1 MAVKTDIDDKYL
13 DPTFKKFGKKV
24 YTYEY
29 IEQLRAE
36 NLDLKVKGRPIYN
49 LVPQSGFQ
57 EKVCQA
63 DADLLIIGGKK
74 GGGKVM
80 PNETPIVTPFGMRKN
95 GDLKIGQIISN
106 PVTGGMERVIDIYEH
121 PNHDFYE
128 VFFDDGSSCEC
139 GLEHLWLVRQTG
151 YTHKRRQMYGCPVDD
166 DYRVW
171 TFGMIKRWLDE
182 QNEKGKH
189 RNKDSKKYLVIPLCE
204 PVKFTK
210 SGNSMR
216 KNDIDPY
223 VIGALIGDG
232 TVTDI
237 AAYDA
242 YLTTADIEI
251 AEEFAKAGID
261 ISNCYQKEKTA
272 AKTYRIKNDKV
283 REALEL
289 TKLKGCT
296 SINKFIPTCY
306 KWGTVEER
314 FALIQGLMDTDGY
327 IDERG
332 HLAYTTISKTLAEDV
347 RFVIESLGGTAKIS
361 RKKAGYKDDNG
372 EYVECNDAY
381 ELYIKIKESHRLFRL
396 SRKKERSKAF
406 NNGVSEVCR
415 RIVGYRHVG
424 RKDGRCIRVDSRDS
438 LYMANNF
445 IVTHNSF
452 IALFKAFYYMY
463 NSDVSMYAFRKTE
476 DDILRGPWKAS
487 KYVFKGFATPRRS
500 SFEWNFLDGKGASF
514 KMEHLQDL
522 GKISDRFRGAE
533 MAYMDIEELPE
544 HTKENVDI
552 IFDCLSVNRNTVGAK
567 SQVVATCNPVGKG
580 NKLRHFLDWY
590 IDPDTNTVIPERDG
604 CKRYMFNYG
613 SDLSEIAWGNSWQEV
628 YEHPKAKEKIDI
640 LLDGKDDLSPEDLI
654 LTVMF
659 IEGDYA
665 NNKIL
670 QVSDKRYVSRLASKG
685 GAAVV
690 NDMRGVWAD
699 IDSGTSLLSLNDMYS
714 FFGNSERRDGIM
726 RASADVALTGD
737 YLVIYAFDGHHVC
750 DIEAYQGVM
759 SDDVIPFIERFL
771 QKNGVRKQNF
781 TYDSNGL
788 GVWLKESAAFK
799 DKAVPFNNKSAP
811 SDSRLWNNLKSESA
825 EKFVAAIKSG
835 EMSISEE
842 VLKRRFKD
850 SKGGY
855 FTLEDRLLSERGAL
869 KRKDDLQRF
878 EIISKQQMKLEVGHS
893 PDFIEGMFMIMPL
906 FEKKKGFKRQ
916 GFENW

>member
-1 MAVKTDIDDKYL
+1 
-13 DPTFKKFGKKV
+13 
-24 YTYEY
+24 
-29 IEQLRAE
+29 
-36 NLDLKVKGRPIYN
+36 
-49 LVPQSGFQ
+49 
-57 EKVCQA
+57 
-63 DADLLIIGGKK
+63 
-74 GGGKVM
+74 
-80 PNETPIVTPFGMRKN
+80 
-95 GDLKIGQIISN
+95 
-106 PVTGGMERVIDIYEH
+106 
-121 PNHDFYE
+121 
-128 VFFDDGSSCEC
+128 
-139 GLEHLWLVRQTG
+139 
-151 YTHKRRQMYGCPVDD
+151 
-166 DYRVW
+166 
-171 TFGMIKRWLDE
+171 
-182 QNEKGKH
+182 
-189 RNKDSKKYLVIPLCE
+189 
-204 PVKFTK
+204 
-210 SGNSMR
+210 
-216 KNDIDPY
+216 
-223 VIGALIGDG
+223 
-232 TVTDI
+232 
-237 AAYDA
+237 
-242 YLTTADIEI
+242 
-251 AEEFAKAGID
+251 
-261 ISNCYQKEKTA
+261 
-272 AKTYRIKNDKV
+272 
-283 REALEL
+283 
-289 TKLKGCT
+289 
-296 SINKFIPTCY
+296 
-306 KWGTVEER
+306 
-314 FALIQGLMDTDGY
+314 
-327 IDERG
+327 
-332 HLAYTTISKTLAEDV
+332 
-347 RFVIESLGGTAKIS
+347 
-361 RKKAGYKDDNG
+361 
-372 EYVECNDAY
+372 
-381 ELYIKIKESHRLFRL
+381 
-396 SRKKERSKAF
+396 
-406 NNGVSEVCR
+406 
-415 RIVGYRHVG
+415 
-424 RKDGRCIRVDSRDS
+424 
-438 LYMANNF
+438 
-445 IVTHNSF
+445 
-452 IALFKAFYYMY
+452 
-463 NSDVSMYAFRKTE
+463 
-476 DDILRGPWKAS
+476 
-487 KYVFKGFATPRRS
+487 
-500 SFEWNFLDGKGASF
+500 
-514 KMEHLQDL
+514 
-522 GKISDRFRGAE
+522 

-628 YEHPKAKEKIDI
+628 YEHPKAKEKIDV
-640 LLDGKDDLSPEDLI
+640 LLDGKDDLTPEDLI

-659 IEGDYA
+659 IEGDYS

-835 EMSISEE
+835 ELSISEE

-855 FTLEDRLLSERGAL
+855 FTLEDRLLSERNAL